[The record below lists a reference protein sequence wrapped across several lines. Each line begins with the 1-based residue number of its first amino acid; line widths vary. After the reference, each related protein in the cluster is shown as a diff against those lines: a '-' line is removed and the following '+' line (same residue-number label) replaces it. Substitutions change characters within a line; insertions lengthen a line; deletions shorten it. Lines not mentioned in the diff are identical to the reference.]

1 VPTTIPPYA
10 RARTLVGCCFIIA
23 PRTLV
28 AAEAPSVK
36 GRLAARYS
44 SLCLI
49 IPISLLASSI
59 VG

>member
-1 VPTTIPPYA
+1 VPTTIPLYT
-10 RARTLVGCCFIIA
+10 RARTLVSCCFIIA

-28 AAEAPSVK
+28 ATKAPSVK
-36 GRLAARYS
+36 SRLATRYS

-59 VG
+59 VS

>member
-1 VPTTIPPYA
+1 VPTTIPLYA

-28 AAEAPSVK
+28 ATKAPSVE
-36 GRLAARYS
+36 GRLAARCS
-44 SLCLI
+44 SLYLI
-49 IPISLLASSI
+49 IPMSLLASSI